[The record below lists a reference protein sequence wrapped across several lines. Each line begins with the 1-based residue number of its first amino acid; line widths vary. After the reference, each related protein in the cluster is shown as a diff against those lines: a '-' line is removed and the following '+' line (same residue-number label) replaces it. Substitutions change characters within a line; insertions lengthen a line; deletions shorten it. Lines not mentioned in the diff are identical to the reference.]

1 MSFRVTSGA
10 STAISLKESS
20 DNNSDHAPPGHRAT
34 LRAVRRVSE
43 FVARTAGNMSR
54 LAGRGGGTSLPGM
67 VLLRLRPNAAADLA
81 ADLVNGSAVISATN
95 GKTTTARLLVSLAE
109 SAGQSIVANTAGA
122 NLLRGVTSALLTAD
136 REQPR
141 PELGIFEVDEAALP
155 ATVAQIRPRVIT
167 LMNLFRDQLDRY
179 GELESLVAKWETMI
193 ASLEPSVV
201 LVLNAD
207 DPAVASLG
215 AHRPN
220 TVYFGVDDD
229 AALRGDLAHAADST
243 RCRVCD
249 HELVYAGTTIG
260 HFGRWSCPNGDS
272 ARPTPDI
279 AATTVD
285 LDGVRGQ
292 TVTFRR
298 PKGAPVTTSLQLPGL
313 HNAYNAAAALATA
326 HALGLDVGAVAP
338 ALAGTAPAFGRAEKV
353 EVQGRDVLVLLA
365 KNPAGVNENVRTVLL
380 DDAPLHVLA
389 LLNDRTADGRDVSW
403 IWDVDYEPLLD
414 RLEQLTVAGDRSGD
428 LALRFRYAGLD
439 PTRMA
444 VVADPAAALDAA
456 IASTPVGSMLYVLPT
471 YTALLDL
478 RRVLTDRGITRA
490 FWNEGQ

>member
-1 MSFRVTSGA
+1 
-10 STAISLKESS
+10 
-20 DNNSDHAPPGHRAT
+20 
-34 LRAVRRVSE
+34 
-43 FVARTAGNMSR
+43 MSR

-81 ADLVNGSAVISATN
+81 ADLTNGSVAVSATN
-95 GKTTTARLLVSLAE
+95 GKTTTARLLVTLVE
-109 SAGQSIVANTAGA
+109 EAGHNVVANTAGA
-122 NLLRGVTSALLTAD
+122 NLLRGVTSALLAAD
-136 REQPR
+136 GDRPR
-141 PELGIFEVDEAALP
+141 PDLGVFEVDEAALP
-155 ATVAQIRPRVIT
+155 ATVAQVQPRVIT

-179 GELESLVAKWETMI
+179 GELESLIATWETMI
-193 ASLEPSVV
+193 AKLDPSVV

-215 AHRPN
+215 AARAN

-229 AALRGDLAHAADST
+229 AVLRGDLAHAADST

-260 HFGRWSCPNGDS
+260 HFGRWRCPNGDS
-272 ARPTPDI
+272 QRPTPDI
-279 AATTVD
+279 AATSVD

-292 TVTFRR
+292 TVTFRLPR
-298 PKGAPVTTSLQLPGL
+298 GGPVTTSLQLPGL

-326 HALGLDVGAVAP
+326 HALGLDVGAA
-338 ALAGTAPAFGRAEKV
+338 AGSLADTAPAFGRAEKV
-353 EVQGRDVLVLLA
+353 QVQGREVLVLLA
-365 KNPAGVNENVRTVLL
+365 KNPAGVNENIRTVLL

-414 RLEQLTVAGDRSGD
+414 RLDRLTVAGDRAGD
-428 LALRFRYAGLD
+428 LALRFHYAGLD
-439 PTRMA
+439 TDRLS
-444 VVADPAAALDAA
+444 VIQDPAAALDAA
-456 IASTPVGSMLYVLPT
+456 VAAVPAGSMLYVLPT

-478 RRVLTDRGITRA
+478 RKVMTDRGITSA
-490 FWNEGQ
+490 FWNEDQ